1 MRIDDFERFSRIA
14 IDEATAEH
22 KLPTEPIPIL
32 TPVKLAHMGEENTQ
46 QMEMV

>member
-1 MRIDDFERFSRIA
+1 MRYSDFENIA
-14 IDEATAEH
+14 ARAIATATAEH
-22 KLPTEPIPIL
+22 KMPTKPIPIL

>member
-1 MRIDDFERFSRIA
+1 MCIDDFERFSRIA

-22 KLPTEPIPIL
+22 KLPTEPIPTL

>member
-1 MRIDDFERFSRIA
+1 MIRDFESVAARAIA
-14 IDEATAEH
+14 TATAEH